1 MSFKR
6 FDPEDIVISADSVTA
21 PAWSNNQTTLST
33 FFTSSAQ
40 VVRTSG
46 DYYFNIYKDNVN
58 LTSSANSQFS
68 VAFGHRLGSGSLRFN
83 SNVVGNTPST
93 VVYKSTRT
101 LVLGT
106 EEDEFTFGD
115 ITPEYVYTINVDR
128 GRYKEKLLPQSLTL
142 KLKNGSD
149 EIVLTDNSKYV
160 ATETFTDAGRVYELI
175 SGSQGVKTSSTLD
188 SGSAGYTISSGSY
201 GKFLPDI
208 GMLILNGA
216 ALDAPVN
223 NGGIALSTGTSDNSD
238 DENNQKLFNA
248 ISASG
253 EFTLRSEETITSNYV
268 FVRARNSEFNYT
280 TNPSNITGS
289 GELRHDIMIDSP
301 QGFITSVGL
310 YNDNNDLLGVAKL
323 SRPLIKDF
331 TKEALIRIKLDY

>member
-6 FDPEDIVISADSVTA
+6 FDTEDIVISADSITA
-21 PAWSNNQTTLST
+21 PAWSDNSLTLST

-40 VVRTSG
+40 VDRTSG
-46 DYYFNIYKDNVN
+46 TYYFDIYKDDVN
-58 LTSSANSQFS
+58 ITPTADVQFS
-68 VAFGHRLGSGSLRFN
+68 AGFGHILGSGSLRFN
-83 SNVVGNTPST
+83 SNVVGNTPSA

-106 EEDEFTFGD
+106 EEDEFTFGT
-115 ITPEYVYTINVDR
+115 ITPEYIYTLNIER
-128 GRYKEKLLPQSLTL
+128 SRYKEKLLPESLSL
-142 KLKNGSD
+142 KLKNGAA
-149 EIVLTDNSKYV
+149 EIVLTDNSRYT
-160 ATETFTDAGRVYELI
+160 ASETFTDAGRVYELI
-175 SGSQGVKTSSTLD
+175 SGSQGVRTSSPLD
-188 SGSAGYTISSGSY
+188 TANLGYTTDSGSY

-208 GMLILNGA
+208 GLIILNGE
-216 ALDAPVN
+216 ALDAPAV
-223 NGGIALSTGTSDNSD
+223 NGGIALSTGESNNTNDN
-238 DENNQKLFNA
+238 NNQKIYNA
-248 ISASG
+248 ISGGG
-253 EFTLRSEETITSNYV
+253 EFTLRTEETVTSNYV
-268 FVRARNSEFNYT
+268 FVRARNSEFNYS

-301 QGFITSVGL
+301 QAFVSTVGL